1 MNDLIWI
8 AGFGLSAFLIIYH
21 HVGYPLLLKW
31 LPLKPKSN
39 DEGEHFAERH
49 YKASARDNKL
59 PSVTII
65 IPLTT
70 KSSGLLRKFATWRVW
85 TTQGIS

>member
-49 YKASARDNKL
+49 YKASA
-59 PSVTII
+59 
-65 IPLTT
+65 
-70 KSSGLLRKFATWRVW
+70 
-85 TTQGIS
+85 